1 MKKSRE
7 QIEKYLS
14 GKTEENENFPVSS
27 FLISKRFKK
36 HIKNLYL
43 FARNADDIA
52 DNSFLESSKKKKIL
66 LQFDEIIKSK
76 TKTEYIFLNNLIDT
90 LNETQVSS
98 EYPRNLLKAFLQ
110 DSSKV
115 KYDNWGQLIDYCN
128 KSASPVGRFVV
139 NLHLEHKRNS
149 STIMK
154 KIYRGCDDLC
164 NSLQV
169 LNHIQDCKEDF
180 LKLNRVYIP
189 SIYFK
194 EENLEVGMMLDERNR
209 DKILR
214 VLSKCLFKVEN
225 LLDDSR
231 QNIKLIKD
239 NSLRKETFVIFN
251 IAKKL
256 TELLKK
262 EDPIKKKVKLSRID
276 LIFCFFKGIIG
287 RL

>member
-1 MKKSRE
+1 
-7 QIEKYLS
+7 
-14 GKTEENENFPVSS
+14 
-27 FLISKRFKK
+27 
-36 HIKNLYL
+36 
-43 FARNADDIA
+43 
-52 DNSFLESSKKKKIL
+52 
-66 LQFDEIIKSK
+66 
-76 TKTEYIFLNNLIDT
+76 
-90 LNETQVSS
+90 
-98 EYPRNLLKAFLQ
+98 
-110 DSSKV
+110 
-115 KYDNWGQLIDYCN
+115 
-128 KSASPVGRFVV
+128 
-139 NLHLEHKRNS
+139 
-149 STIMK
+149 MK
-154 KIYRGCDDLC
+154 KIYRGCDALC
-164 NSLQV
+164 NSLQI

-189 SIYFK
+189 SIYIK

-214 VLSKCLFKVEN
+214 ILSKCLFKVEN

-276 LIFCFFKGIIG
+276 LIFCFFKGIMG

>member
-1 MKKSRE
+1 MKKPQE

-14 GKTEENENFPVSS
+14 GKTEKDENFPVSS
-27 FLISKRFKK
+27 FLIAKRFKK
-36 HIKNLYL
+36 HIKSLYI

-52 DNSFLESSKKKKIL
+52 DNTSLEPSKKRIFL
-66 LQFDEIIKSK
+66 LKFDEIIKSK
-76 TKTEYIFLNNLIDT
+76 TKTDYVFLNNLIDT
-90 LNETQVSS
+90 LNETQISTQ
-98 EYPRNLLKAFLQ
+98 YPRNLLKAFLQ
-110 DSSKV
+110 DANKKRYNSW
-115 KYDNWGQLIDYCN
+115 DQLIHYCN
-128 KSASPVGRFVV
+128 NSASPVGRFVV
-139 NLHLEHKRNS
+139 NLHMEQEKNS
-149 STIMK
+149 SALMK
-154 KIYRGCDDLC
+154 KIYLGCDDLC
-164 NSLQV
+164 NSLQI
-169 LNHIQDCKEDF
+169 LNHIQDCKKDF
-180 LKLNRVYIP
+180 LKLDRVYIP
-189 SIYFK
+189 GIYFK
-194 EENLEVGMMLDERNR
+194 EENLNISEMLEEKNR

-214 VLSKCLFKVEN
+214 ILSKCLFKVEN

-239 NSLRKETFVIFN
+239 NGLRKETFVIFN